1 MFKILDILLFNITMV
16 VIHFG
21 CYRYSGI
28 INQQLRKYNSKQKK
42 INVSRS
48 KLYFPVNGYNTTGLG
63 NPEENYDRYV
73 YLESFLYTIC
83 NYILL
88 IGICIFINISC
99 FFLENWDVWCAKI
112 LLSYM
117 IYFVVTTGVLEF
129 INFLVYRKKNR

>member
-1 MFKILDILLFNITMV
+1 MSKILYIIIFNFTMV
-16 VIHFG
+16 VVHFG
-21 CYRYSGI
+21 CYRYSGE

-42 INVSRS
+42 INISRC
-48 KLYFPVNGYNTTGLG
+48 KLYFPVNGYIWVE
-63 NPEENYDRYV
+63 NPEKNYDRYV

-83 NYILL
+83 NYILV

-99 FFLENWDVWCAKI
+99 FFLENWKVWCSKI

-117 IYFVVTTGVLEF
+117 IYFVVTTGVLYF

>member
-1 MFKILDILLFNITMV
+1 MSKILYIILFNFTMV
-16 VIHFG
+16 VIFFG
-21 CYRYSGI
+21 DYKYSGK

-42 INVSRS
+42 INISRC
-48 KLYFPVNGYNTTGLG
+48 KLYFPVNGYNTGLG

-83 NYILL
+83 NYILV
-88 IGICIFINISC
+88 IGICAFINISC
-99 FFLENWDVWCAKI
+99 FFLENWKVWCAKI

-117 IYFVVTTGVLEF
+117 IYFIVTTEVLYF